1 MAGSL
6 QQLNEWTND
15 HLKEFFHRILDVCCD
30 MYTVDLQQSKQCYL
44 DDQFHSRF
52 PIEKNT
58 LVILS
63 EHLIRFFLTNVC
75 QNNLLIF
82 TKKEECNENV
92 IKIANDCLRIRRLQL
107 FKAIAF
113 RAASARHGYLDNYD
127 WSLMHVICNERM
139 LSMRKFLVKLTL
151 VIVGSDQQR
160 RTISIEMNKL
170 ELSSFIRTLQ
180 QAEKDL
186 RDHLISKDVA
196 NSIVVA

>member
-1 MAGSL
+1 MITHKI
-6 QQLNEWTND
+6 TN
-15 HLKEFFHRILDVCCD
+15 LCLFFV
-30 MYTVDLQQSKQCYL
+30 Q
-44 DDQFHSRF
+44 
-52 PIEKNT
+52 
-58 LVILS
+58 
-63 EHLIRFFLTNVC
+63 
-75 QNNLLIF
+75 
-82 TKKEECNENV
+82 ECNENV

-151 VIVGSDQQR
+151 VIVGSDQQH